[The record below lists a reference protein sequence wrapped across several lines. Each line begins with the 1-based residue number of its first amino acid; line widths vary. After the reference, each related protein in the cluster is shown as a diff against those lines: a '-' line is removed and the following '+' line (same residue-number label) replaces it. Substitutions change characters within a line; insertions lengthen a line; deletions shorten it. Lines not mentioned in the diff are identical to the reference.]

1 METVVP
7 KTLDSCVRVVKG
19 DHKGQL
25 AVLLKRD
32 KSKYSA
38 VIQLTLDKKVV
49 PVDFDDIC
57 EHIGDANEY

>member
-1 METVVP
+1 M
-7 KTLDSCVRVVKG
+7 
-19 DHKGQL
+19 
-25 AVLLKRD
+25 LLKRD
-32 KSKYSA
+32 KSEYNA